1 MSTGTYMARR
11 RLRWTGHVSRMGWD
25 RAPRKLL
32 SSWVYQVRP
41 RGRPYMRW
49 AESIEI
55 CLKLAG
61 IPISKWAERAED
73 KSKWRTMTRK
83 LGEPGGKKRR
93 KVTKKATTKKGHL

>member
-1 MSTGTYMARR
+1 
-11 RLRWTGHVSRMGWD
+11 
-25 RAPRKLL
+25 
-32 SSWVYQVRP
+32 
-41 RGRPYMRW
+41 MRW

-55 CLKLAG
+55 DLKLAG

-93 KVTKKATTKKGHL
+93 KVTKKATTK